1 VLSAVLFLQS
11 QSIPVSANLPVA
23 VGSLSNAV
31 MNIPAGSKVLVV
43 VDYEPALAG
52 EMEAISGPLLDQMI
66 RLSHP
71 NFSFISTSPNG
82 AALVERLMS
91 SIGINKPV
99 PDGFGYQA
107 GSQYLNLGYL
117 PGGAT
122 GVLGFIEAPGQV
134 SPLAGVQSFSEYSA
148 LVVLSDHAESGRV
161 WVEQLQNQKQI
172 DPALAIQPLLM
183 VASAQAGPLLQ
194 PYLSSGQIT
203 GMIRGI
209 SDAARYEFVN
219 NSRPGIVRSYWDSFG
234 IGLMMSIALI
244 IIGSLWSLFT
254 GIRARRVDA
263 KQG

>member
-1 VLSAVLFLQS
+1 LTGLFLVVLSAVVFLGS
-11 QSIPVSANLPVA
+11 QSIPVSANLPVG
-23 VGSLSNAV
+23 VGSLSDAV

-52 EMEAISGPLLDQMI
+52 EMEAISAPLLDQMVL
-66 RLSHP
+66 LSHP

-82 AALVERLMS
+82 AALVERLVRDTN
-91 SIGINKPV
+91 IN
-99 PDGFGYQA
+99 QT
-107 GSQYLNLGYL
+107 GSQYLNVGYL

-134 SPLAGVQSFSEYSA
+134 SSFAGVQSFSEYSA
-148 LVVLSDHAESGRV
+148 LVLLSDHAESGRV
-161 WVEQLQNQKQI
+161 WVEQLQSQKQV
-172 DPALAIQPLLM
+172 DPALSNRPLLM

-194 PYLSSGQIT
+194 PYVSSGQIT
-203 GMIRGI
+203 GMISGI

-219 NSRPGIVRSYWDSFG
+219 NNQPGIVRSYWDTFG

-254 GIRARRVDA
+254 GIRDRRLDA